1 MSGQSAGE
9 ELPYIGSKISLI
21 SSSDIRYEGILDSI
35 DPLAS
40 TVSLRFVQSFGTEGR
55 PAASPVPPSN
65 EIYNCI
71 VFQGKHIKDLTV
83 CSEPEPPAPPM
94 GPYPSD
100 PAIVSVDLMG
110 PPSGPTGTSGP
121 PAALMQAGVGGP
133 PPAHLAAAG
142 VPPVFG
148 GLGSSSTN
156 EVADACCAPV
166 APQGRGG
173 SAPQPH
179 LQQHPADKGVGG
191 RQGGG
196 RQQQQFGEGRENAAG
211 SSRSGGRGGRGRGG
225 RGDGRRAPPRSS
237 EGGGGG
243 NSRRYA
249 EPHRGVVGELQ
260 GRPNAQLKSEV
271 AEEFDFDAMNS
282 KFEKPAALE
291 ESAELPAAG
300 SAYDKTVSFFDS
312 ISCEALDRR
321 AGAQQQQQ
329 ARGDAEDG
337 RSRRAAARQQ
347 NHALDVDTF
356 GEGAAHYN
364 ARHLGGRRGGRGRGR
379 GYARGGGPGGSRG
392 GRGGG
397 SSGQRNWMQRSKPQD
412 ADS

>member
-21 SSSDIRYEGILDSI
+21 SSSDIRYEGILDAI

-83 CSEPEPPAPPM
+83 CSEPEPPPPAM
-94 GPYPSD
+94 APYPPD
-100 PAIVSVDLMG
+100 PAIVSVDM
-110 PPSGPTGTSGP
+110 SGPAGAPGGP
-121 PAALMQAGVGGP
+121 GAAPLMAPGVGP
-133 PPAHLAAAG
+133 PPHAG
-142 VPPVFG
+142 GSGGMPPVFG
-148 GLGSSSTN
+148 GLGAPPDT
-156 EVADACCAPV
+156 EVAEACCAPV
-166 APQGRGG
+166 APQLRG
-173 SAPQPH
+173 PPHQPH
-179 LQQHPADKGVGG
+179 LQPPHSGDGNVG
-191 RQGGG
+191 RQGG
-196 RQQQQFGEGRENAAG
+196 RQQNMQGGRDNNG
-211 SSRSGGRGGRGRGG
+211 GGGNRSAGRGGRTRGGRDNRRPGRGG
-225 RGDGRRAPPRSS
+225 DGGRRYPDQP
-237 EGGGGG
+237 
-243 NSRRYA
+243 
-249 EPHRGVVGELQ
+249 RGVVGELQ
-260 GRPNAQLKSEV
+260 GRPNPQLKSEL

-291 ESAELPAAG
+291 EASELPAPG
-300 SAYDKTVSFFDS
+300 SAYDKTLSFFDS
-312 ISCEALDRR
+312 ISCEALDKR

-329 ARGDAEDG
+329 GGGGGGAEDG
-337 RSRRAAARQQ
+337 RSRRGANRQQ

-364 ARHLGGRRGGRGRGR
+364 ARHMGARRGGRGRGR
-379 GYARGGGPGGSRG
+379 GYSRGGGGQGGNRG

-397 SSGQRNWMQRSKPQD
+397 AGPSNQRHWAQRNNNNSNKPND
-412 ADS
+412 AES